1 MKSEDPAIGAPRC
14 ITSYWGG
21 ELIPEMQN
29 DSSKPSDAEIVRQVL
44 DGYVNAFESLL
55 IRYKELVLKIVKK
68 HVPYND
74 VEETTQ
80 DVFVRVYKSLSNFKG
95 TSDFKHWLSSI
106 TVRTCYDY
114 WRKSYRSR
122 EVPMSSLTEKHQK
135 WLEEVISDQSEQ
147 SLHEKGL
154 QSDAR
159 ELLDWALG
167 KLSAEDRMVLEL
179 MYLEGLSGKE
189 AADLLGWSVAN
200 VKVRSFRARKK
211 LQKLLTRLMYI

>member
-1 MKSEDPAIGAPRC
+1 
-14 ITSYWGG
+14 
-21 ELIPEMQN
+21 MQN

-55 IRYKELVLKIVKK
+55 IRYEELVLKIVKK

-80 DVFVRVYKSLSNFKG
+80 DVFMRVYKSLSNFKG

-159 ELLDWALG
+159 ELLDWALR

-211 LQKLLTRLMYI
+211 LQKLLTRLMEM